1 MNPLL
6 IHLLNIVDV
15 QGRAGFWT
23 GGKANAFAHQLRVAG
38 GKGHVGFEALL

>member
-23 GGKANAFAHQLRVAG
+23 FAHQLRVAG